1 MQLTMLKSKIH
12 RATLTGAN
20 LDYEGSISIDEELL
34 KQSGIRSY
42 EQVHVVNVNN
52 GTRLVTYAISAKAG
66 SGEIALNGAAARL
79 GMPGD
84 IVIIIAYCTI
94 DECETGQY
102 APKIVLVDS
111 KNRMKKARNRSSRWC
126 ADL

>member
-1 MQLTMLKSKIH
+1 MQLTILKSKIH

-34 KQSGIRSY
+34 RVSGIY
-42 EQVHVVNVNN
+42 CNEQVHVVNVNN
-52 GTRLVTYAISAKAG
+52 GTRLITYVIPAKSG

-84 IVIIIAYCTI
+84 IVIIIAYCNI
-94 DECETGQY
+94 DEDE
-102 APKIVLVDS
+102 AERHVPRIVLVDS
-111 KNRMKKARNRSSRWC
+111 ENHVRNEE
-126 ADL
+126 

>member
-1 MQLTMLKSKIH
+1 MTMLKSKIH

>member
-12 RATLTGAN
+12 RAILTGAN

-34 KQSGIRSY
+34 KESGVRCY

-52 GTRLVTYAISAKAG
+52 GTRLITYAIAAKAG

-94 DECETGQY
+94 DENDTEKH

-111 KNRMKKARNRSSRWC
+111 KNRIKKG
-126 ADL
+126 